1 MKRPDEW
8 ALGCVRMVL
17 LAARLEGVRVVLRE
31 DGATVAR
38 GGTPST
44 GLLRLLAEH
53 RDAVSW
59 TLRQDAAAGRAVR
72 RAEERPACSARHLP
86 AEVDVPQSAL
96 RLQTA

>member
-38 GGTPST
+38 GGNPSP

-53 RDAVSW
+53 RDALAWSLHQ
-59 TLRQDAAAGRAVR
+59 TRATAQSVR
-72 RAEERPACSARHLP
+72 RAEGVTCAAGLLP
-86 AEVDVPQSAL
+86 AEVGVPDSAL